1 MEITIAII
9 VAAIAAILAD
19 RAWVRRHKE
28 DSDE

>member
-9 VAAIAAILAD
+9 AAVIAAILAD

-28 DSDE
+28 KNNE